1 MKDDG
6 VLDARGYLEEDDLSS
21 QQSTHAFSQ
30 DGFFFILTAPFQL
43 HKPELYQEEQEIL
56 NHICGWS
63 HVMNKLFHQS
73 IEPGRRFYDFDDA
86 MTYDI
91 YGFTPRGGML
101 EHYNQTFH
109 YFSNSRFEMKDL
121 EPVATSKASGYIT
134 MMQRLVGG
142 TSDDGNKFEMT
153 YRITYI
159 LAKIDGAWKFIHEHV
174 SFPTDMSTMKADPT
188 CTIDPLKAFRGIAT

>member
-1 MKDDG
+1 MAANNSNEGWYDETAYSTPE
-6 VLDARGYLEEDDLSS
+6 DALKKMTFPPSR
-21 QQSTHAFSQ
+21 
-30 DGFFFILTAPFQL
+30 L
-43 HKPELYQEEQEIL
+43 HRPELYPEEQEIL

-63 HVMNKLFHQS
+63 HVMNKLFNQS
-73 IEPGRRFYDFDDA
+73 IEPGRPFYDFDDA

-121 EPVATSKASGYIT
+121 EPVATSKTSGYIT

-159 LAKIDGAWKFIHEHV
+159 LAKIDGAWKFVHEHV
-174 SFPTDMSTMKADPT
+174 SFPVEMSSMKADPT
-188 CTIDPLKAFRGIAT
+188 CTIDPLKAFKGIASQ